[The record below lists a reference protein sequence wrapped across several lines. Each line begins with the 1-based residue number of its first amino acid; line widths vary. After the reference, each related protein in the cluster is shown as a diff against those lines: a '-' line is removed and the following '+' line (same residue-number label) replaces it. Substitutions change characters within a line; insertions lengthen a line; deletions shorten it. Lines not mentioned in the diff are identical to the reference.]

1 MRVGRT
7 RNFEMNRRNQSIER
21 SSGLHFVESNFL
33 QRRTLLNVVELIW
46 LLIFCS
52 SSSSSSSSNNNNEVV
67 PLLSGDR
74 RISWWKENNVPKQRR
89 ETTPE
94 IPAKNKK
101 YDQQMQHRRKTN
113 SITRD
118 DSSSPC
124 SAFLVSNELV
134 FYTTTTTT
142 TTTRWQG
149 YKTIIQV
156 TPENSERSMEWQG
169 YNSSQS
175 WPNDRKIKTTVTSFV
190 IFQRLPNSANSF
202 EICWLTFVGVDSFTI
217 IVLSLSRIVRTINER
232 KPTFPSTSSF
242 FLFSIVSP
250 SHHHR

>member
-52 SSSSSSSSNNNNEVV
+52 SSSSNNNNEVV
-67 PLLSGDR
+67 PILSGDR

-94 IPAKNKK
+94 TPAKNKK
-101 YDQQMQHRRKTN
+101 YDQQQHRRKTN

-118 DSSSPC
+118 YSSSPC
-124 SAFLVSNELV
+124 STFLVSNELV

-142 TTTRWQG
+142 TTRWQG
-149 YKTIIQV
+149 YETIIQV

-175 WPNDRKIKTTVTSFV
+175 WPNDRKIKTTVTWF
-190 IFQRLPNSANSF
+190 FNGCRTAP
-202 EICWLTFVGVDSFTI
+202 
-217 IVLSLSRIVRTINER
+217 IVL
-232 KPTFPSTSSF
+232 KFAD
-242 FLFSIVSP
+242 
-250 SHHHR
+250 